1 MHFSARMTLAATC
14 CTLVFTSACSDSTGP
29 SDSQQAAQLAM
40 HFDSLYV
47 SAAAAALADSSG
59 AYSNRALTLTYL
71 ELAAALGANA
81 STVSVTTANGTEQWK
96 GLELEDVETSGSA
109 LDEYLLVA
117 YRESAAHTMIVA
129 FFNADGVFEEGGIFT
144 NDTLSVG
151 ASDATGSTTRTSL
164 SDSCVTPSASLSNPI
179 ISGITSAYTC
189 TKAKFNTSLAYTV
202 PSAPNVDPALTSVSF
217 SSTTF
222 NGARL
227 VGSSAGQATARR
239 AHALFRR
246 LLDSKR
252 F

>member
-1 MHFSARMTLAATC
+1 MRLSARLSLTATC
-14 CTLVFTSACSDSTGP
+14 CAIIFTGACSDSTAP

-59 AYSNRALTLTYL
+59 GYSNRALTLTYL

-81 STVSVTTANGTEQWK
+81 STVTVTTANGTEHWK
-96 GLELEDVETSGSA
+96 GLELEDVETSGPG

-117 YRESAAHTMIVA
+117 YRESAAHSMIVA
-129 FFNADGVFEEGGIFT
+129 YFNADGVFEEGGIFA
-144 NDTLSVG
+144 NDTLSIG
-151 ASDATGSTTRTSL
+151 DSAATGSTTRTSL
-164 SDSCVTPSASLSNPI
+164 SDSCATPSASLANPI
-179 ISGITSAYTC
+179 IPNITASYTC
-189 TKAKFNTSLAYTV
+189 TKAKFNSSLAFTI
-202 PSAPNVDPALTSVSF
+202 PSVPNVDPALTSVSF